1 MTQKAIRMTETA
13 LQAPTQIGDTETP
26 ERDMKS
32 ALLRGW
38 KRRCPSCGNG
48 PMLKGYLKV
57 RDECPVCGE
66 ELHHHK
72 ADDGPPYLTILIVG
86 HLMAPLMGWAYVE
99 FRPEP
104 MVMVAFFAT
113 GTVSLSLF
121 LLPRFKGAI
130 VAFQWAKRM
139 GGFGE
144 PKDR

>member
-1 MTQKAIRMTETA
+1 MIKKALRMTDTA
-13 LQAPTQIGDTETP
+13 LHASIKPSASALP
-26 ERDMKS
+26 EREMKP

-38 KRRCPSCGNG
+38 KRRCPACGSG

-57 RDECPVCGE
+57 RSECPVCKE
-66 ELHHHK
+66 QLHHHR

-86 HLMAPLMGWAYVE
+86 HLMAPTMGWYYVE

-104 MVMVAFFAT
+104 LVMLAVFAT
-113 GTVSLSLF
+113 GTVALSLF

-144 PKDR
+144 PKS